1 MRLAEKA
8 MKNAFH
14 CQTADC
20 PGWAIIEED
29 NINVFR
35 CPVCRKSNCLTC
47 QAIHEGANCKEFQD
61 QVNESAETDEDAK
74 RTKEMID
81 VSLVNQK
88 SQIHG
93 MKCQYDD
100 AGIGGQWRGSFLPP
114 LSSCF
119 DETLGLRLGQ
129 MFCLSH
135 RNLLGYQTKPLGSQG
150 NLLSDF
156 LQFVALV
163 IEWFGC
169 RVKEIPV
176 EAVGVVW
183 MELNVIL
190 YVITVI
196 SSDRE
201 LS

>member
-1 MRLAEKA
+1 MVTKLVGAKLYEKHLERSMRLAEKA

-81 VSLVNQK
+81 VSLVN
-88 SQIHG
+88 
-93 MKCQYDD
+93 
-100 AGIGGQWRGSFLPP
+100 
-114 LSSCF
+114 
-119 DETLGLRLGQ
+119 
-129 MFCLSH
+129 
-135 RNLLGYQTKPLGSQG
+135 
-150 NLLSDF
+150 
-156 LQFVALV
+156 
-163 IEWFGC
+163 
-169 RVKEIPV
+169 
-176 EAVGVVW
+176 
-183 MELNVIL
+183 
-190 YVITVI
+190 
-196 SSDRE
+196 
-201 LS
+201 